1 MLSTAGVKYWQNK
14 SIVSGVCS
22 LCCRLFSAF
31 VDGSGVRLR
40 FSLGLEGRGKYPTWR
55 IER

>member
-1 MLSTAGVKYWQNK
+1 VNGV
-14 SIVSGVCS
+14 GS
-22 LCCRLFSAF
+22 LCYRLFSAV

-40 FSLGLEGRGKYPTWR
+40 FLLGLEARGKYPTWR